1 MIICVCKFVVL
12 PDIIRGD
19 RRMKVI
25 LPFEI
30 GDTVIVKEE
39 VDGSIEFNEYIY
51 DGISRRGHRFGY
63 ADESDECL
71 YFDLCDV
78 VKKYE

>member
-1 MIICVCKFVVL
+1 
-12 PDIIRGD
+12 
-19 RRMKVI
+19 MKVI

-78 VKKYE
+78 VKKYEWVWRIIDDLMKVKLEITMK